1 VLEQVRDELLDYRG
15 TGMSVMEM
23 SHRSPEFEE
32 ILARAEAGLRR
43 VMSIPEDYAVIF
55 LQGGG
60 SLQFTMVPM
69 NLCLPGKAV
78 DVLHT
83 GLWTAKAIAELKKGV
98 SYRLA
103 ASTEADKFTRV
114 PRSDEINLAPDASY
128 LYMCSNNTIEG
139 TQWKK
144 YPESGNV
151 PLVADMSS
159 DIASRPVDVKRFGL
173 IFAGAQKNLG
183 PAGVT
188 VVIVRSDLAERA
200 DKNLPSLLQYR
211 TEIAE
216 RSLFHTPP
224 MFAVY
229 IVGLMLEWIEGE
241 GGVAALE
248 ERNNAKAKQL
258 YGAIDAAGYY
268 TSPVEIES
276 RSKMNVVFRI
286 AGGDENIEKEFVK
299 EASAAGIAGVG
310 GHRAVG
316 GVRVS
321 LYNAVTL
328 EAVKALVAFMRDFE
342 RRHG

>member
-1 VLEQVRDELLDYRG
+1 
-15 TGMSVMEM
+15 
-23 SHRSPEFEE
+23 
-32 ILARAEAGLRR
+32 
-43 VMSIPEDYAVIF
+43 
-55 LQGGG
+55 
-60 SLQFTMVPM
+60 
-69 NLCLPGKAV
+69 
-78 DVLHT
+78 
-83 GLWTAKAIAELKKGV
+83 
-98 SYRLA
+98 
-103 ASTEADKFTRV
+103 
-114 PRSDEINLAPDASY
+114 
-128 LYMCSNNTIEG
+128 
-139 TQWKK
+139 
-144 YPESGNV
+144 
-151 PLVADMSS
+151 
-159 DIASRPVDVKRFGL
+159 
-173 IFAGAQKNLG
+173 
-183 PAGVT
+183 
-188 VVIVRSDLAERA
+188 
-200 DKNLPSLLQYR
+200 
-211 TEIAE
+211 
-216 RSLFHTPP
+216 

-229 IVGLMLEWIEGE
+229 IVGLMLEWIEGG